1 MRLIFGFGDACLN
14 HIFVGR
20 ILSASK
26 SGDSP
31 QDCSNSTPVGEADD
45 IKNKFGA
52 EKQAKGG
59 QMSHFLPTSR
69 RIVQFSN
76 GKVP

>member
-1 MRLIFGFGDACLN
+1 MLVLT

-26 SGDSP
+26 SGNTP
-31 QDCSNSTPVGEADD
+31 QDCPNSAPIGETDD
-45 IKNKFGA
+45 IKNKFAA

-59 QMSHFLPTSR
+59 HMSQFLPTSR